1 MAKLSSQQSSSPPFP
16 AFLAPTSCIV
26 AHSKVESHD
35 TVTLTIKPPAG
46 YQAWR
51 PGQFNMLYLFGM
63 GEVPLS
69 ISGDESEANY
79 LRHTVKAVGPV
90 SRALTKLSAGDT
102 VWLRGP
108 YGSSW
113 PDMPNDFDLLL
124 VAGGIGLAPLRPVV
138 LSALAMKTRGRV
150 ILLYGTR
157 TPRDVLFADDLMA
170 WSKQSETFVHATVDR
185 IDQDFQSNQPP
196 WQGSVGVV
204 THLLT
209 QLDLNPQKT
218 SVMACG
224 PEVMLRH
231 VVADL
236 GSMGIADQH
245 IFVSLERNMKCA
257 IGLCGRCQWGPHFV
271 CRDGPIYQLADIR
284 QFWAVKE
291 F

>member
-1 MAKLSSQQSSSPPFP
+1 MAKLSSQQLSTSPLST
-16 AFLAPTSCIV
+16 FLAPTACKV
-26 AHSKVESHD
+26 AQIKVESHD
-35 TVTLTIKPPAG
+35 TVTLIINPPTG
-46 YQAWR
+46 YQVWH
-51 PGQFNMLYLFGM
+51 PGQFNMLYLFGL
-63 GEVPLS
+63 GEVPIS
-69 ISGDESEANY
+69 ISGDESEPKC
-79 LRHTVKAVGPV
+79 LSHTVKAVGPV

-113 PDMPNDFDLLL
+113 PDVPNDFDLLI

-138 LSALAMKTRGRV
+138 LSNLRNTSRGKI

-157 TPRDVLFADDLMA
+157 TPRDVLFADDLIA
-170 WSKQSETFVHATVDR
+170 WSKQPETVVQATVDR
-185 IDQDFQSNQPP
+185 IDQGSQANPAP

-218 SVMACG
+218 TVMACG

-231 VVADL
+231 VAADL
-236 GSMGIADQH
+236 GSMGILDRH

-271 CRDGPIYQLADIR
+271 CRDGPVYQLADIR
-284 QFWAVKE
+284 KFWSVKE